1 MHTHA
6 FICFLTHV
14 HAHTRR
20 LYFTA
25 AYFQPVMVA
34 IWSGSILK
42 QTNKQKTRHSYNVI
56 RYFTLTSVNA
66 AICVSH
72 LSCDPQAENTK
83 PTVHTML
90 EHALNIYGIWSTHM
104 RAPLPFKSFT
114 DSQNAIRCPHL
125 AAAIIPWNLE
135 AWRRRQYL
143 SLRWTWMDPCGRTWE
158 ATSEPS
164 ACTLVKRFVVINWS
178 VEFHSSTRAEG
189 DPYGG
194 TGAGQALVV

>member
-6 FICFLTHV
+6 FICFHTHV
-14 HAHTRR
+14 HAHTHR

-42 QTNKQKTRHSYNVI
+42 QTNKQKTTHSYNVI
-56 RYFTLTSVNA
+56 RYFTLTSVKA

-72 LSCDPQAENTK
+72 LSYHPQAENTK

-90 EHALNIYGIWSTHM
+90 EYALNIYGIWYTHM

-114 DSQNAIRCPHL
+114 IHTWQLRSFHGTWRPEDGDNTWACAELGWIHVAVPGKQHRSLLPA
-125 AAAIIPWNLE
+125 PW
-135 AWRRRQYL
+135 
-143 SLRWTWMDPCGRTWE
+143 
-158 ATSEPS
+158 
-164 ACTLVKRFVVINWS
+164 WS
-178 VEFHSSTRAEG
+178 G
-189 DPYGG
+189 
-194 TGAGQALVV
+194 LLL